1 MEHRDLNLSFKR
13 QAVIVNPQVTKI
25 GLQGRTIMLET
36 DRITVQI
43 IVVQHFYVNCSL
55 SYKGTAR
62 DLINL
67 AKDPNYGAY
76 FNLVTRKKT
85 YAIACSDLAI
95 LVAPEKALH
104 NSRLRLKKQAARK
117 MRQAE
122 RLMKMSDES

>member
-1 MEHRDLNLSFKR
+1 MEHRDINLAFKR

-25 GLQGRTIMLET
+25 GLQGRTILLET
-36 DRITVQI
+36 DRI

-67 AKDPNYGAY
+67 AKDSSYGAY

-85 YAIACSDLAI
+85 YSIACSDLAI